1 MTEGFSPQT
10 LPKSRTG
17 RHLQWLAHS
26 SWPRI
31 GVFGLLGYL
40 AIVLLSSSIECMS
53 LWRGLPMVMDSTTKS
68 AAGYGDILYFNFIT
82 ILTIGYGDFVPVHFG
97 RLISALEALLGAG
110 LFALL
115 ISVVTAKILA
125 APANAVVFS
134 RFAYYCT
141 DDQRFLIIFVN
152 TTRGLLENVDISSY
166 MKLGGDWVV
175 DPPVRTPFIGQSVWT
190 FHMNRIQTSKLASE
204 LDKDDVLR
212 CALTGQIGSTT
223 FSAVMQY
230 STNEILVIPNR
241 DELTAFPGFWNADLA
256 SEQVIKMFHYQPDGA
271 PTLASFVAT
280 QRSETRPPSG

>member
-10 LPKSRTG
+10 LPKNRTG

-26 SWPRI
+26 SWFRI
-31 GVFGLLGYL
+31 GFIGLLVYL
-40 AIVLLSSSIECMS
+40 AIVLLSSSIECIS
-53 LWRGLPMVMDSTTKS
+53 LWRGFPMVMDSATKS
-68 AAGYGDILYFNFIT
+68 AAGYQDIPYFNFIT

-97 RLISALEALLGAG
+97 RVISALEALLGAG
-110 LFALL
+110 LFGLL

-125 APANAVVFS
+125 APINAVVFS

-175 DPPVRTPFIGQSVWT
+175 DVPIRTPFIGKSVWT
-190 FHMNRIQTSKLASE
+190 FHMNRIQQSRLVSE
-204 LDKDDVLR
+204 LGKDDVFR
-212 CALTGQIGSTT
+212 CALTGQVGSTM

-241 DELTAFPGFWNADLA
+241 DELSAFPGFWDADLG
-256 SEQVIKMFHYQPDGA
+256 SEDFIKMFHYQPEGA

-280 QRSETRPPSG
+280 RRSETRLSSR